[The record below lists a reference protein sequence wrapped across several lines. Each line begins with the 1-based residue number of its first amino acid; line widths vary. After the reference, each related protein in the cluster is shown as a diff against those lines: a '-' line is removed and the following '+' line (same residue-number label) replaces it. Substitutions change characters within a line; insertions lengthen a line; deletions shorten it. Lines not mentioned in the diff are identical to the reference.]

1 MKRLTHLELEEALNT
16 IRNVTDYVP
25 SVALILGSG
34 LGALA
39 DKVKEAVSIPFSE
52 IPYFPKATVQ
62 GHAGRL
68 VLGQLSG
75 MNVLVFQGRVH
86 YYEGYP
92 MHEVVFPVRLARTLG
107 AKTLIVTNAAGGL
120 NPDFKTGD
128 LMLIQD
134 HINLTGNNPLVGPN
148 DEKWG
153 ARFPGMSD
161 AYSIKLQE
169 VAIKAARHE
178 GVNLQKGVYTALI
191 GPSYE
196 TLAEIRF
203 LRMIGAD
210 AVGMSTVPEVIAA
223 RHMGMD
229 VLGISCITNMLSL
242 DKPLPVNHEEVM
254 ETGKKVAAVFQR
266 LVLAILLT
274 IECELLNN

>member
-1 MKRLTHLELEEALNT
+1 MKRLTHIELEEAA
-16 IRNVTDYVP
+16 NVVHAQINYIP
-25 SVALILGSG
+25 SIALILGSG
-34 LGALA
+34 LGELA
-39 DKVKEAVSIPFSE
+39 DKTKEPVSIPFSE

-62 GHAGRL
+62 GHAGQL
-68 VLGQLSG
+68 VAGKLFGI
-75 MNVLVFQGRVH
+75 NVLVFQGRVH
-86 YYEGYP
+86 YYEGHP

-120 NPDFKTGD
+120 NPDFNIGD

-134 HINLTGNNPLVGPN
+134 HINLTGNNPLIGPN
-148 DEKWG
+148 DDKWG
-153 ARFPGMSD
+153 IRFPGMSN
-161 AYSIKLQE
+161 AYSLKLQE
-169 VAIKAARHE
+169 TAYKAARHE
-178 GVNLQKGVYTALI
+178 GVKLRKGVYAALS

-210 AVGMSTVPEVIAA
+210 VVGMSTVPEVIAA
-223 RHMGMD
+223 RHMGME

-274 IECELLNN
+274 LEI